1 MPTLGELQLAI
12 FPTAVRLA
20 PPDREPLM
28 APVAWVRVMKAR
40 TPAFDA
46 LEPGDLAIVPEAA
59 LDLLTAEVE
68 AGDALAALVRGAG
81 ACALLLVGPRE
92 GSEAGPAAAAVAGEA
107 GAMGLPVLRLA
118 GGDTERLERAVIGYL
133 VNARAELDRQAGA
146 LEADLER
153 LALTGAGPDA
163 LAGAVATFVG
173 RAVALEGTAGEVL
186 AVHAPP
192 RPPTAARAAARYLAD
207 ARAVALRAPLA
218 GATAL
223 ILLGPEPVT
232 ELERTIA
239 RRVGPLLALALGHVA
254 TAVARPPARRPEGFP
269 AAGPPWVVLMARQGG
284 SGEADTRE
292 AREAL
297 RARVRRLAGARHLQL
312 RGDADSL
319 ELRLVAATPPD
330 DPLALQLAERVA
342 TVASRLVAVSRPFVA
357 PEARA
362 GAEAEARATLDA
374 ASALPPPSGQ
384 PERLV
389 VRADRQAAY
398 RLLSNLHNLPD
409 GHTQAQRLLAP
420 VLEGRPGRRSRRLA
434 TLRAVL
440 EQPGFAA
447 AAAVLGI
454 HRNTLTYR
462 LGVLERLTGW
472 QLDDPELR
480 LALLIAL
487 RLVQND

>member
-20 PPDREPLM
+20 RADPDPLV

-59 LDLLTAEVE
+59 LDLLAAEVE
-68 AGDALAALVRGAG
+68 SGDALASLVRAAG
-81 ACALLLVGPRE
+81 ACALLLVGARE

-107 GAMGLPVLRLA
+107 SAMGLPVLRLA
-118 GGDTERLERAVIGYL
+118 GGDAERLERAVIGYL

-153 LALTGAGPDA
+153 LALNGAGPDA

-207 ARAVALRAPLA
+207 PRAVALRAPLA

-223 ILLGPEPVT
+223 VLLGPEPVT

-239 RRVGPLLALALGHVA
+239 RRVGPLLALALGHVTPA
-254 TAVARPPARRPEGFP
+254 AGRPRPPRPEGFP

-284 SGEADTRE
+284 PGEADTRE

-297 RARVRRLAGARHLQL
+297 RARVRRLAGPRHLQL

-319 ELRLVAATPPD
+319 ELRLVMAAPPD
-330 DPLALQLAERVA
+330 DPLALRLAERVA
-342 TVASRLVAVSRPFVA
+342 TVTSRLVAVSQPFA
-357 PEARA
+357 TPEARA
-362 GAEAEARATLDA
+362 VAEAEARATLDA
-374 ASALPPPSGQ
+374 ASALPPPSG

-420 VLEGRPGRRSRRLA
+420 VLEGRAGGRGRRLA

-440 EQPGFAA
+440 EQPGLAA
-447 AAAVLGI
+447 AAARLGI
-454 HRNTLTYR
+454 HRNTLAYR
-462 LGVLERLTGW
+462 LRVLERLTGW

>member
-1 MPTLGELQLAI
+1 VPTLGELQLAI

-20 PPDREPLM
+20 PPGPEPFA

-59 LDLLTAEVE
+59 LELLTAEVE
-68 AGDALAALVRGAG
+68 AADALAALVRAAG
-81 ACALLLVGPRE
+81 ACALLLVGPGE
-92 GSEAGPAAAAVAGEA
+92 GSDAGRAATAVAGEA
-107 GAMGLPVLRLA
+107 IATGLPVLRLA
-118 GGDTERLERAVIGYL
+118 GGDAERLERAVIGYL

-153 LALTGAGPDA
+153 LALTGAGPEA

-207 ARAVALRAPLA
+207 PRAVALRAPLA

-223 ILLGPEPVT
+223 VLLGPEPVS

-254 TAVARPPARRPEGFP
+254 PAVARQRARRPEGFP

-284 SGEADTRE
+284 SDEADTRE

-297 RARVRRLAGARHLQL
+297 RARVRRLAGPRHLQL
-312 RGDADSL
+312 RGDIDSL
-319 ELRLVAATPPD
+319 ELRLVAAPSPD
-330 DPLALQLAERVA
+330 DRRALLLAARVA
-342 TVASRLVAVSRPFVA
+342 AAADRLVAVSEPFAA

-362 GAEAEARATLDA
+362 LAEGDARATLDA
-374 ASALPPPSGQ
+374 ASALPAPAGRAGP
-384 PERLV
+384 RV
-389 VRADRQAAY
+389 ARADRRAAY

-420 VLEGRPGRRSRRLA
+420 LLAGRAGARGRRLA

-440 EQPGFAA
+440 EQPGLAA
-447 AAAVLGI
+447 AAAGLGI
-454 HRNTLTYR
+454 HRNTLAYR
-462 LGVLERLTGW
+462 LRALERLTGW
-472 QLDDPELR
+472 QLDDPDLR
-480 LALLIAL
+480 LALLLAL

>member
-20 PPDREPLM
+20 PPDPEPLA

-59 LDLLTAEVE
+59 LALLAAEVE
-68 AGDALAALVRGAG
+68 AADALAALVRAAG
-81 ACALLLVGPRE
+81 ACALLLVGPGE
-92 GSEAGPAAAAVAGEA
+92 GSEADTAAAAVAAEA
-107 GAMGLPVLRLA
+107 SAMGLPVLRLA
-118 GGDTERLERAVIGYL
+118 GGDAERLERAAIGYL
-133 VNARAELDRQAGA
+133 VNARAELDQQAGA

-207 ARAVALRAPLA
+207 PRTVALRAPLA

-223 ILLGPEPVT
+223 VLLGPEPVS

-239 RRVGPLLALALGHVA
+239 RRVGPLLALALGHV
-254 TAVARPPARRPEGFP
+254 TAAVVRPRAARPEGFP
-269 AAGPPWVVLMARQGG
+269 AAGPPWVVVMARQGG

-312 RGDADSL
+312 RGDVDSL
-319 ELRLVAATPPD
+319 ELRLVAAPLPD
-330 DPLALQLAERVA
+330 DPLGLRLAQRVA
-342 TVASRLVAVSRPFVA
+342 VAASRLVAVSEPFAA

-362 GAEAEARATLDA
+362 LAEAEARATLDV
-374 ASALPPPSGQ
+374 ASALPVPTGR

-389 VRADRQAAY
+389 ARAARQAAY
-398 RLLSNLHNLPD
+398 RLLSNLHHLPD
-409 GHTQAQRLLAP
+409 GYTQAQRLLAP
-420 VLEGRPGRRSRRLA
+420 LLDGRPGPRRRGLA

-440 EQPGFAA
+440 EQPGLAA
-447 AAAVLGI
+447 AAANLGV
-454 HRNTLTYR
+454 HRNTLGYR
-462 LGVLERLTGW
+462 LRVLERLTGW
-472 QLDDPELR
+472 QLDDPDLR

>member
-1 MPTLGELQLAI
+1 MPTLGDVQLAV
-12 FPTAVRLA
+12 FPTALRLA
-20 PPDREPLM
+20 PPGPARLD

-59 LDLLTAEVE
+59 LELLRAEVE
-68 AGDALAALVRGAG
+68 AGDALAARVRGAG
-81 ACALLLVGPRE
+81 ACALLLLGPGE
-92 GSEAGPAAAAVAGEA
+92 GSEPGPAAVGVAGEA

-118 GGDTERLERAVIGYL
+118 AGDAERLERAVIGYL
-133 VNARAELDRQAGA
+133 VNARAELDRQAAA

-173 RAVALEGTAGEVL
+173 RAVALEGAAGEVL

-192 RPPTAARAAARYLAD
+192 RPPTASRAAARYLAD
-207 ARAVALRAPLA
+207 PRAVALRAPLA
-218 GATAL
+218 GGTAL
-223 ILLGPEPVT
+223 VLLGPEPIT

-239 RRVGPLLALALGHVA
+239 RRVAALMALALGHVA
-254 TAVARPPARRPEGFP
+254 PAARPRARRPEGFP

-284 SGEADTRE
+284 LGEADTRE

-297 RARVRRLAGARHLQL
+297 RGRVRRLVGARQLQL

-319 ELRLVAATPPD
+319 ELRLVAAAPPD
-330 DPLALQLAERVA
+330 DPLALRLAERVA
-342 TVASRLVAVSRPFVA
+342 AVAGRPVAVSQPFGA

-362 GAEAEARATLDA
+362 TAEAEARATLDA
-374 ASALPPPSGQ
+374 ASALPPAGRPD
-384 PERLV
+384 RRI

-398 RLLSNLHNLPD
+398 RLLSNLHNVPD

-420 VLEGRPGRRSRRLA
+420 LLDGRPGSRARRLA

-440 EQPGFAA
+440 EQPGLAA
-447 AAAVLGI
+447 AAAGLGI
-454 HRNTLTYR
+454 HRNTLAYR
-462 LGVLERLTGW
+462 LRVLDRLTGW
-472 QLDDPELR
+472 ELDDPDLR
-480 LALLIAL
+480 LALLLAL

>member
-1 MPTLGELQLAI
+1 VPTLGELQQAI
-12 FPTAVRLA
+12 FPTAARLA
-20 PPDREPLM
+20 PPGAEPLE
-28 APVAWVRVMKAR
+28 ASVAWVRVMKAR

-59 LDLLTAEVE
+59 LELLTAEVE
-68 AGDALAALVRGAG
+68 AADALAGLVRAAG
-81 ACALLLVGPRE
+81 ACALLLVGPGD
-92 GSEAGPAAAAVAGEA
+92 GSGPGPASAAVAGQA
-107 GAMGLPVLRLA
+107 SAMGLPVLRLA

-133 VNARAELDRQAGA
+133 VNARAELDVQASA
-146 LEADLER
+146 LERDLER

-163 LAGAVATFVG
+163 LAGAIATFVG
-173 RAVALEGTAGEVL
+173 RAVALEGAAGEVL

-207 ARAVALRAPLA
+207 PHAVALRAPLA

-223 ILLGPEPVT
+223 VLLGPEPVT

-239 RRVGPLLALALGHVA
+239 RRVGPLLALAVGHVA
-254 TAVARPPARRPEGFP
+254 PAVSRPRVRRPEGFP

-284 SGEADTRE
+284 SGEADARE

-312 RGDADSL
+312 RGDVDSL
-319 ELRLVAATPPD
+319 ELRLVAAASPD
-330 DPLALQLAERVA
+330 DPLALRLAERIA
-342 TVASRLVAVSRPFVA
+342 TVASRLVAVSQPFAA

-362 GAEAEARATLDA
+362 VAEADARATLDA
-374 ASALPPPSGQ
+374 ASALPAPPGR

-389 VRADRQAAY
+389 ARADRQAAY

-409 GHTQAQRLLAP
+409 GYTQAQRLLAP
-420 VLEGRPGRRSRRLA
+420 LLAGRVGQRARRVA

-440 EQPGFAA
+440 EQAGLAA
-447 AAAVLGI
+447 AAASLGI
-454 HRNTLTYR
+454 HRNTLSYR
-462 LGVLERLTGW
+462 LQALERLTGW
-472 QLDDPELR
+472 QLDDPDLR
-480 LALLIAL
+480 LALLVAL